1 MIEIVSSYVNDAI
14 NYLNENYPRKPRVL
28 VHIIEDCDTVQ
39 TKTGI
44 GFGVYVPESREIYL
58 AGDIPDRDENLVHNL
73 SHEYMHFLQHCDG
86 KPFDEEEAE
95 RFAEEV
101 TQKIMKS

>member
-1 MIEIVSSYVNDAI
+1 MIEIVSSTVNKAI
-14 NYLNENYPRKPRVL
+14 HYLSDKYPRNPPVL
-28 VHIIEDCDTVQ
+28 VHIIEDCDTIQ
-39 TKTGI
+39 TPTGI
-44 GFGVYVPESREIYL
+44 GFGVYMPESREIYL

-73 SHEYMHFLQHCDG
+73 AHEYKHFLQHCDG

-101 TQKIMKS
+101 KQKIMKS